1 MSKFKHQT
9 LSNPTQSKP
18 NSLAED
24 TCDVLQLS
32 KSQESG
38 LNNSRLLENKNIENK
53 DNNYI
58 HTCPPNSTK
67 NPNGRGKARI
77 FLKNKEL
84 KNRTILIPKKV
95 RSVIENHISEHLLTK
110 VDIDRQEAID
120 LCMIFLSSVIATKG
134 KEEYKSLHSD
144 ILTKRL
150 GSNYRRVVELLLTG
164 SPEKGSII
172 EILKLRTTEYYK
184 KGVISKSY
192 RLTKTYRGKGYELYD
207 IQTPR
212 LIKREY
218 ELRKLVNEINK
229 DNHIVKNLEVA
240 EETSS
245 TVKKKSIKE
254 RAKFLISNKFYTK
267 RGKKLTMSKRYD
279 HKNKKVKRA
288 YVEDDIALWES
299 LTKNGFIEPT
309 VSEEAGGRVTSS
321 FTLMPSW
328 IRSMYKIN
336 GEKSVTVDYTC
347 LHPNIAMLLYGGKS
361 QFISH
366 AKVAEESGIDISKVK
381 QEHLSFFNRPL
392 EGTMLEKTTYKGGKA
407 FTKKIYM
414 KPINKSPLW
423 NYYQER
429 EPKMMAKLIEQK
441 KKEGYKSTSKSLFKK
456 EVEIITACIVKLN
469 KENIFP
475 IYLYDALMCAES
487 QASRVREVMNETVLE
502 FNVKTEAKYE
512 ND

>member
-1 MSKFKHQT
+1 MIKFKHQT
-9 LSNPTQSKP
+9 LSNLTQSKP
-18 NSLAED
+18 NSIAED
-24 TCDVLQLS
+24 TCDVSLLS
-32 KSQESG
+32 
-38 LNNSRLLENKNIENK
+38 NSEIKELKDIKLIENK
-53 DNNYI
+53 DKEYI
-58 HTCPPNSTK
+58 HTCLTSNILNKRKS
-67 NPNGRGKARI
+67 RGKARVHVTNKH
-77 FLKNKEL
+77 LKY
-84 KNRTILIPKKV
+84 RTILIPKKV
-95 RSVIENHISEHLLTK
+95 RSVIENHISEYLLNK
-110 VDIDRQEAID
+110 VDLDRQEAID
-120 LCMIFLSSVIATKG
+120 LCMIFLSSIVATKSPNG
-134 KEEYKSLHSD
+134 YKNLHSD
-144 ILTKRL
+144 ILMKRL
-150 GSNYRRVVELLLTG
+150 GNNYRRVVELLLTG
-164 SPEKGSII
+164 SSEKGAII
-172 EILKLRTTEYYK
+172 EILKLRTSEYYK
-184 KGVISKSY
+184 KGVTSKSY

-218 ELRKLVNEINK
+218 ELRKLVSEINK
-229 DNHIVKNLEVA
+229 DNTIVNNSDLA
-240 EETSS
+240 EETASNF
-245 TVKKKSIKE
+245 KKKDIKE
-254 RAKFLISNKFYTK
+254 KAKSLISNKFKTK
-267 RGKKLTMSKRYD
+267 RGKLLTMDRKYK
-279 HKNKKVKRA
+279 HKKKIKRA
-288 YVEDDIALWES
+288 YVEDDIDLWES

-309 VSEEAGGRVTSS
+309 VSEEAGGRVTTS

-429 EPKMMAKLIEQK
+429 EPEMMANLIEQK

-487 QASRVREVMNETVLE
+487 QAARVREVMNETVLE